1 MEQTNSPSER
11 FRQFYKK
18 LVTDR
23 TIYNQSD
30 LARLLRVQ
38 KSYISTLLSGKKTLT
53 KRFAE
58 SLTETF
64 PELNQW
70 WLLTGEG
77 DMLLQ
82 PRTEEQE
89 AITDRI
95 AVIAKNEDISISAM
109 EHLIGASKGVLS
121 RAINNH
127 TDIQSKWI
135 QEIARAFPGYSAR
148 WLLTGDRQERPYK
161 TKSDGPETVLELDI
175 PNERPNILHEF
186 IALLKLNEEDTA
198 PFTTKI
204 DNPETLPDFQTML
217 QLRRGDL
224 FEYTI
229 HIPEYKGRYRVEAR
243 VENRRFETATEDF
256 PDTLRLWIYPIRIYP
271 LGETGIAPIS
281 VRSNWFDENAQ
292 LADVFI
298 VDDEGKTHR
307 EYSATFALSAIPQKG
322 SKFRIED
329 FILDEIADC
338 DKNAPKSIKAK
349 YKKFEAARKRKSFND
364 AYAVDLNVLEVIT
377 PIRYGRP
384 VIILGYD
391 SL

>member
-11 FRQFYKK
+11 LRQFYEK

-58 SLTETF
+58 SLAEAF

-82 PRTEEQE
+82 PRTEEKE
-89 AITDRI
+89 DITDRI
-95 AVIAKNEDISISAM
+95 AAIAKNEGISISAM
-109 EHLIGASKGVLS
+109 EHMIGASKGVLS

-161 TKSDGPETVLELDI
+161 TKNDGPETVFELDLPDERDKIIHEFLSILEL
-175 PNERPNILHEF
+175 NG
-186 IALLKLNEEDTA
+186 EDTM
-198 PFTTKI
+198 PFKTNITR
-204 DNPETLPDFQTML
+204 PETLPDFQTML
-217 QLRRGDL
+217 QLRRGDF

-243 VENRRFETATEDF
+243 VESRRFETATEDF
-256 PDTLRLWIYPIRIYP
+256 PDTLRLWIYPTRIYP
-271 LGETGIAPIS
+271 LGDTGIAPIS
-281 VRSNWFDENAQ
+281 VKARWYDENAQ

-329 FILDEIADC
+329 FILNEIADYE
-338 DKNAPKSIKAK
+338 KKAPKSVKSK
-349 YKKFEAARKRKSFND
+349 YKKFEAARNRKSFND

-391 SL
+391 KA